1 MKRRPITTAFCI
13 ALMILAASLC
23 VQAQEEQ
30 AGYVSN
36 ISGQWNLT
44 LGGQTQSVRNA
55 QRILV
60 GSVIRPQSGQDDGS
74 FITVV
79 LRDGRQLFC
88 TIKELDGCRQ
98 PVFLRNSSSFVSRL
112 VDVVIGV
119 FIPDPNRFRTGL
131 SRGDEKGLQEA
142 VVLLEKGQLD
152 LSAVF
157 KNMERDSYLLRF
169 EPVSGNSELKE
180 ADIID
185 LVKFDWTP
193 ARPSLEI
200 GNLKPGLY
208 KLSLLERNTGE
219 HEPTGENA
227 WILVSNPKNYR
238 PRSLKFQDAMRLTRD
253 WPDSETTRRFLRA
266 YLESL
271 IVQPARP
278 KK

>member
-1 MKRRPITTAFCI
+1 
-13 ALMILAASLC
+13 MILTGFLRA
-23 VQAQEEQ
+23 QAQEEQ

-44 LGGQTQSVRNA
+44 LGGQTQSLRNA
-55 QRILV
+55 QRIPV
-60 GSVIRPQSGQDDGS
+60 GSLIRPQSDQDDGS

-88 TIKELDGCRQ
+88 TIKDLDGCRQ
-98 PVFLRNSSSFVSRL
+98 AVSLRNSSSFVSRL

-119 FIPDPNRFRTGL
+119 FIPDPNRFRTGM
-131 SRGDEKGLQEA
+131 SRGDAKGLQEA

-169 EPVSGNSELKE
+169 EPVLGKSELKQT
-180 ADIID
+180 DIVD

-193 ARPSLEI
+193 TKSSLEI
-200 GNLKPGLY
+200 RNLKPGLY
-208 KLSLLERNTGE
+208 KLSLLEQSTVE
-219 HEPTGENA
+219 HEPTGESA
-227 WILVSNPKNYR
+227 WILVSNPKSYR
-238 PRSLKFQDAMRLTRD
+238 PRSLKFQDAVKLTRA
-253 WPDSETTRRFLRA
+253 WPDSETTRGFLRA

-271 IVQPARP
+271 AAGPARP
-278 KK
+278 KKH